1 MAHCTNS
8 GNQLRNFVKGSNL
21 LNTMPL
27 IGQKKGADESVQST
41 AISTVLVL
49 KGGIYMQFDDM
60 NIKQETKNFLKK
72 NGFTVPT
79 EVQEKVIPVASHRD
93 VIVQSRTGSGK
104 TLAFLIPVF
113 EKVERGN
120 FVETII
126 LVPTRELAQQV
137 ERVSRGLGKEHGVKT
152 LAIYGGASMERQIA
166 GLPSTIVVGT
176 PGRVMD
182 LMRRGYLHLKSL
194 KFFILDEAD
203 RIMDMGF
210 LDDILWIMERTN
222 KDKRVLLFSATMP
235 GDIIRLARKYTKN
248 PEKFILSEDEITAKG
263 VVQYRV
269 NVGEIN
275 KMAKLSA
282 LLDSE
287 PGKYLIFCNTKRK
300 TQEVADKLRR
310 LGYKS
315 YALHGDMRQGMRTRT
330 MDAFKRGDINILIS
344 TDVAARGIDVT
355 GITHVVNYDVPMY
368 PKDYVHRI
376 GRTGR
381 MDRRGKAVTF
391 VTHNDETYIRRIE
404 DLIGSRIPE
413 MKLKGVGKIR
423 ERIDYREYSDIYGM
437 VRFHFK
443 LRRELS
449 EWEII
454 KNIEKEGVDDNA
466 IGKIDVAKV
475 QGTIDVH
482 YSSAHRIKKV
492 GIFKNIELVRRR
504 YPEM

>member
-1 MAHCTNS
+1 
-8 GNQLRNFVKGSNL
+8 
-21 LNTMPL
+21 MPL
-27 IGQKKGADESVQST
+27 MGWQEGADESVQCT

-49 KGGIYMQFDDM
+49 KGGIYMKFEDM

-79 EVQEKVIPVASHRD
+79 EVQEKVIPIASHRD

-104 TLAFLIPVF
+104 TLAFLIPIF
-113 EKVERGN
+113 ERIASDGS
-120 FVETII
+120 VETII

-137 ERVSRGLGKEHGVKT
+137 ERVSRGLGKEHGVST
-152 LAIYGGASMERQIA
+152 VAIYGGASMERQITA
-166 GLPSTIVVGT
+166 LPSTIVVGT

-182 LMRRGYLHLKSL
+182 LMRRGYLHLNAL
-194 KFFILDEAD
+194 KFFVLDEAD
-203 RIMDMGF
+203 RMMDMGF

-222 KDKRVLLFSATMP
+222 RDKRVLLFSATMP
-235 GDIIRLARKYTKN
+235 GDIIKLARRYTNN

-263 VVQYRV
+263 VIQYRV

-275 KMAKLSA
+275 KIAKLSA

-287 PGKYLIFCNTKRK
+287 HGKYLVFCNTKRK
-300 TQEVADKLRR
+300 TQEVADKLSRI
-310 LGYKS
+310 GYRS
-315 YALHGDMRQGMRTRT
+315 YALHGDMRQGMRTKT

-355 GITHVVNYDVPMY
+355 GITHVVNYDVPLY

-381 MDRRGKAVTF
+381 MDRSGKAVTF
-391 VTHNDETYIRRIE
+391 VTRSDETHFRRIE
-404 DLIGSRIPE
+404 EFIEMRIPE
-413 MKLKGVGKIR
+413 MKIKGAGRIR
-423 ERIDYREYSDIYGM
+423 ERLDYREYSDIYGM

-443 LRRELS
+443 LRRELT

-454 KNIEKEGVDDNA
+454 KHIEREGIRDDA
-466 IGKIDVAKV
+466 IGKIEIRDA

-482 YSSAHRIKKV
+482 YSLAHRIRKA
-492 GIFKNIELVRRR
+492 GIFKSIELMSHN
-504 YPEM
+504 YPKM